1 MATDTIRP
9 RAWIDGEIATLKM
22 LITHPMETGIRK
34 DKSGKKIPAHYIETL
49 TVKHNGK
56 VVLDALLGPAVSKN
70 PFIQCKF
77 KGAKIGDTLDIDW
90 KDSEGDTDKKKL
102 VFEPDS

>member
-1 MATDTIRP
+1 MASNTIRP
-9 RAWIDGEIATLKM
+9 RAWVDGEIATLKM

-34 DKSGKKIPAHYIETL
+34 DKKTGNKIPAHYIETL
-49 TVKHNGK
+49 KVEHNGQ

-77 KGAKIGDTLDIDW
+77 RGAKSGDALKISWTDN
-90 KDSEGDTDKKKL
+90 KGDTDSKDAK
-102 VFEPDS
+102 VG

>member
-9 RAWIDGEIATLKM
+9 RAYVDGDTTTLKM
-22 LITHPMETGIRK
+22 LITHPMETGLRK
-34 DKSGKKIPAHYIETL
+34 DKKTGQKIPPHYIEN
-49 TVKHNGK
+49 VKVEHNGV

-77 KGAKIGDTLDIDW
+77 KGASAGDPLKISWTDSKGDS
-90 KDSEGDTDKKKL
+90 DS
-102 VFEPDS
+102 VDSKVS